1 MRAIMRITCLLL
13 LFSFLF
19 HRVCS
24 NVDGPAATSV
34 TKNVASV
41 TPRASA
47 MPTDGSAS
55 GTEPAIDS
63 KAGVTVGVT
72 TGAHPTD
79 DAGKKNEPTQA
90 STPAKPTAA
99 VTMPPV
105 PTAAT
110 SKPTDKQTPTQP
122 QAPTVTNTPAAPST
136 VISDAPTTVKNVA
149 TPFAAMPSQPKT
161 PTPAATA
168 DSSSSS
174 AAPLYAATL
183 QTSAAPVPSKTSR
196 TEAAIG
202 NPANVGTTKITK
214 VSTDT
219 PAPDQQS
226 MTHTPITTKPGQDN
240 KGSTEEATVTITSHK
255 HMASK
260 APEPTGNKGTTSS
273 PSTPTKA
280 RPPASET
287 SGTKTGPYPTSP
299 QSTTS
304 TTTTTTTTAA
314 QPKMFLYSL
323 NNGQEMLFY
332 LQEEDEKDLVE
343 VCRRLMVTL
352 QDGNCT
358 LMWRHHNGQIQFDRV
373 ELNGKVKTSL
383 ATQYYEE
390 ITKKPTD
397 NKTLI
402 AILASCGALL
412 IMIVI
417 LAVCASHHRRP
428 YNENQHLTEELHTV
442 ENGYHD
448 NPTLEVMEVQPEMQ
462 EKKMVLNGEFNDSWI
477 VPIDNL
483 LKEDIP
489 DEEDTH
495 L

>member
-13 LFSFLF
+13 LLSFLF

-24 NVDGPAATSV
+24 NVDGPAAP
-34 TKNVASV
+34 V

-55 GTEPAIDS
+55 GTTAIDS

-72 TGAHPTD
+72 TGAYPTV
-79 DAGKKNEPTQA
+79 DAGKNNEPMQV

-99 VTMPPV
+99 VTVPPV
-105 PTAAT
+105 ATAAT

-149 TPFAAMPSQPKT
+149 TPSAATPSQPKT
-161 PTPAATA
+161 PTRAATA
-168 DSSSSS
+168 DSSSGS

-196 TEAAIG
+196 TEATVG
-202 NPANVGTTKITK
+202 SPANAGTTKITK
-214 VSTDT
+214 ISTDT

-226 MTHTPITTKPGQDN
+226 MTHTPITTKPGQDS
-240 KGSTEEATVTITSHK
+240 KGIEGTEEATVTITSQK

-323 NNGQEMLFY
+323 NNGQEK
-332 LQEEDEKDLVE
+332 EDEKDLVE

-358 LMWRHHNGQIQFDRV
+358 LMWRHHNGKIQFDRV
-373 ELNGKVKTSL
+373 ELNGKVETSL

-428 YNENQHLTEELHTV
+428 YNENQQHLTEELHTV

-462 EKKMVLNGEFNDSWI
+462 EKKMVLNGECNDSWI